1 ILSSVHPSNKK
12 QMKYILHT
20 LLTILITTTL
30 FAQHSPLSIRKT
42 GSGTPVILLP
52 GFGCPG
58 AVWND
63 FASQLKN
70 YQVQQISY
78 AGFDQLPPID
88 TPWYTSLRD
97 ALVDHIKKED
107 LKNVHLV
114 GHSMGGNLAT
124 ELAALLPDRI
134 TKLVIVDALP
144 CMREVMMP
152 GMSADQ
158 LTYNNPYNDQML
170 AMDQA
175 AMAKYVKMMADNM
188 TMDSVHSATIQRWM
202 MQAERKTFVYGYTE
216 LLKMDLRD
224 RLAKIRIPVLILGAS
239 FPDKKVTE
247 SNFQKQYTDLANKT
261 ILIANNSRHFIMFDD
276 AEWMNNSISKYFAK

>member
-1 ILSSVHPSNKK
+1 
-12 QMKYILHT
+12 MKRIIHT
-20 LLTILITTTL
+20 LFSLFITGTL
-30 FAQHSPLSIRKT
+30 LAQNSPISIEKKGT
-42 GSGTPVILLP
+42 GTPVILLP

-58 AVWND
+58 AVWD
-63 FASQLKN
+63 EYASQLKN
-70 YQVQQISY
+70 YQVQQVSY
-78 AGFDQLPPID
+78 AGFNQLPAID
-88 TPWYTSLRD
+88 TPWYNSLRN

-107 LKNVHLV
+107 LKNVHLI

-124 ELAALLPDRI
+124 EIAAILPDRV

-152 GMSADQ
+152 GMKAEQ

-175 AMAKYVKMMADNM
+175 EMAKYVKMMADNM
-188 TMDSVHSATIQRWM
+188 TIDSAHSATIQKWM
-202 MQAERKTFVYGYTE
+202 MLADRKTFVYGYTE

-224 RLAKIRIPVLILGAS
+224 QLAKIKIPVLILGAS

-247 SNFQKQYTDLANKT
+247 ANFQQQYTNLANKT
-261 ILIANNSRHFIMFDD
+261 ILIANNSRHFIMFDE
-276 AEWMNNSISKYFAK
+276 AGWMNNSISKYFAK